1 MPHPRHL
8 SFYEVPMWVLIVMLV
23 GMQPYNYYTNSG
35 SIRAIMESK
44 EDCMRA
50 KENIDKSLK
59 IDKYRVKASCSFM
72 AHL

>member
-1 MPHPRHL
+1 
-8 SFYEVPMWVLIVMLV
+8 
-23 GMQPYNYYTNSG
+23 
-35 SIRAIMESK
+35 MESK
-44 EDCMRA
+44 EACLQA